1 MLLASG
7 LHSSKRA
14 SNDRVRT
21 GLFFMLAAIIF
32 TAHFL
37 ACMWYAIGT
46 AETPQVLGHFRS
58 SAIPDGEDPGT
69 DPVETIG
76 WVNYEPWAESDGT
89 GYAVSDSTRY
99 WMSMYQV
106 LNALDGWA
114 YTDLERKAAVFA
126 TIMTIM
132 IDGAVAGVMSALLI
146 GMSGNER
153 EVNDKLRAIKTCKPP
168 RYCCDLGRI
177 LLKMAAISLLT
188 GMAKHRIPRM
198 KQNRALNYFASHYK
212 NQIKHADILM
222 DMPPAMRDDIATH
235 LYVKVI
241 AAVPIFR
248 DLSKEILRSLCEN
261 CQPMIAVKGQVI
273 FEEGSTGA
281 EMCKRASPRSCAC
294 ADCR

>member
-1 MLLASG
+1 MLMLASG
-7 LHSSKRA
+7 LHSSKSA
-14 SNDRVRT
+14 SNDRVWT

-188 GMAKHRIPRM
+188 GIR
-198 KQNRALNYFASHYK
+198 RA
-212 NQIKHADILM
+212 AD
-222 DMPPAMRDDIATH
+222 RD
-235 LYVKVI
+235 VR
-241 AAVPIFR
+241 AAVQHGECIC
-248 DLSKEILRSLCEN
+248 SCYECVLC
-261 CQPMIAVKGQVI
+261 C
-273 FEEGSTGA
+273 
-281 EMCKRASPRSCAC
+281 
-294 ADCR
+294 

>member
-1 MLLASG
+1 
-7 LHSSKRA
+7 
-14 SNDRVRT
+14 
-21 GLFFMLAAIIF
+21 MLAAIVF

-153 EVNDKLRAIKTCKPP
+153 EVNDKLRAIK
-168 RYCCDLGRI
+168 
-177 LLKMAAISLLT
+177 MW
-188 GMAKHRIPRM
+188 MAKHRIPRM

-212 NQIKHADILM
+212 NQIKHSDILM

-281 EMCKRASPRSCAC
+281 EMCKSASPPSCPLQTSRSRRKRLQTC
-294 ADCR
+294 